1 MANRRFNISEF
12 SAEVGKRG
20 IGRPNYFS
28 VMITLPSRISGF
40 FNTSFLPL
48 RIESASL
55 PARSLE
61 TIDQRYH
68 GPTRQIPYAFQY
80 QPMTL
85 RILLSENMIEREIFM
100 AWQDMSIS
108 SGGLASYR
116 RSGGRAPKA
125 GGFDSTYYDEMVGS
139 VEVMQFAESPKYQN
153 PSALDVATSVIRGDT
168 RSMINDVID
177 AFNPLN
183 QNIFNAPGDRTI
195 FPQYKVK
202 LEEAYPHTISDV
214 DLDWGADGAA
224 KLTVQMRYFI
234 ATEKHPDALP
244 FENLY
249 GLESLLRG
257 AANAFDRFSPL
268 ISLFANDGLSGGL
281 RGVINQTGVQ
291 FRNTGAA
298 STRSMFGIR

>member
-12 SAEVGKRG
+12 STEIGKRG

-28 VMITLPSRISGF
+28 VMITLPSKISGF

-80 QPMTL
+80 QPMNL

-108 SGGLASYR
+108 AGGLASYR
-116 RSGGRAPKA
+116 RKDGKPLKT
-125 GGFDSTYYDEMVGS
+125 GGFDSTFYDEMIGS
-139 VEVMQFAESPKYQN
+139 VDIMQFAESPKYQN
-153 PSALDVATSVIRGDT
+153 PSALDVATSVIRGDIK
-168 RSMINDVID
+168 SMINDAID

-183 QNIFNAPGDRTI
+183 QNIFNARGDRTV

-257 AANAFDRFSPL
+257 AVNALDKFSPL
-268 ISLFANDGLSGGL
+268 ISLFVQNGLAGGV
-281 RGVINQTGVQ
+281 RGITNQVGVQ
-291 FRNTGAA
+291 FRNTLTA
-298 STRSMFGIR
+298 TRGSMFGI

>member
-1 MANRRFNISEF
+1 MANRRFNVSEF

-20 IGRPNYFS
+20 VGRPNYFS
-28 VMITLPSRISGF
+28 VMITLPSKISGF

-68 GPTRQIPYAFQY
+68 GPTRMVPYAFQY

-85 RILLSENMIEREIFM
+85 RVLLSENMIEREIFM

-125 GGFDSTYYDEMVGS
+125 GGFDSTYYDEMIGS
-139 VEVMQFAESPKYQN
+139 VEVMQFAESPRFQN
-153 PSALDVATSVIRGDT
+153 INGLNVATSVIRGDVK
-168 RSMINDVID
+168 SLVNDVID
-177 AFNPLN
+177 VFNPLN
-183 QNIFNAPGDRTI
+183 QNIFNAPGDRNV
-195 FPQYKVK
+195 FPQYRVK

-224 KLTVQMRYFI
+224 KLNVQMRYFI
-234 ATEKHPDALP
+234 ATERHPDALP

-257 AANAFDRFSPL
+257 AVNTLDRFSPL
-268 ISLFANDGLSGGL
+268 ISLFTKNGLSGGVSGL
-281 RGVINQTGVQ
+281 AKQTGVQ
-291 FRNTGAA
+291 FRNSLTA
-298 STRSMFGIR
+298 TRGSMFGI